1 MADLTGKSSFTFP
14 HVLTDRE
21 IKQIEDSLAT
31 HGAQADAKAQTF
43 TPDPEPPAYTF
54 ACTLEASDQ
63 MAADNTAA
71 LVLGRALYDCG
82 YLSDPPPTQGS
93 PGANDRISGV

>member
-1 MADLTGKSSFTFP
+1 MADLTGKSSFEFP
-14 HVLTDRE
+14 EALSDQAVE
-21 IKQIEDSLAT
+21 EIEDSLAT
-31 HGAQADAKAQTF
+31 HGAKADSRAQTF
-43 TPDPEPPAYTF
+43 TPDPEPPTYTF

-82 YLSDPPPTQGS
+82 YLSDPPPAPQGQA
-93 PGANDRISGV
+93 G